1 MNQPQEFCM
10 TYSGLLMQKDGKK
23 IVRVVFERGKDYAE
37 GVVPSGAIERS
48 SGFTQEELQQLSDYL
63 IQNGDDILAKAKEVN
78 PPSELDEE
86 KRIILSYSINIW
98 KQWAYCK
105 FGECIR

>member
-10 TYSGLLMQKDGKK
+10 TYSGLIPQKDGKK

-37 GVVPSGAIERS
+37 GIVPSGLIEKS
-48 SGFTQEELQQLSDYL
+48 SGFTKEELQQLSGYL

-78 PPSELDEE
+78 LLRNWM
-86 KRIILSYSINIW
+86 K
-98 KQWAYCK
+98 KK
-105 FGECIR
+105 

>member
-23 IVRVVFERGKDYAE
+23 IVRVVFERDKDYAE

-78 PPSELDEE
+78 PLRNWMKKKE
-86 KRIILSYSINIW
+86 
-98 KQWAYCK
+98 
-105 FGECIR
+105 